1 MSTIEEELRLLAE
14 VAKPLQKATD
24 EANAAI
30 QAANAGIAAVAPG
43 IEVWLTSE
51 SGQRVVIRD
60 LFVCGHCLGVSK
72 AKGVWQTVIRPCDLE
87 QQGEAGEWQ
96 AEPTPLIEAS
106 REDRLAAAPV
116 LPSLIRAVTEECNR
130 LLNVFLQAAERPL

>member
-43 IEVWLTSE
+43 IEVWLTTE
-51 SGQRVVIRD
+51 SGQRVVILD

-72 AKGVWQTVIRPCDLE
+72 AKGVWQIVVRPCDLNE
-87 QQGEAGEWQ
+87 GKAGMWQG
-96 AEPTPLIEAS
+96 EPTPLIEAS
-106 REDRLAAAPV
+106 REDRLAAAPA
-116 LPSLIRAVTEECNR
+116 LPSLVRALTEECNR